1 MNENQCAIYIPTIG
15 ERFWRA
21 IGFNSHIPELD
32 DPTVENR
39 YPGWIMTNVR
49 IKADVLDRLRF
60 LLCGKALVRV
70 VTYTSVQVDAV
81 SASSFELIP
90 PFTSWESESDPSD

>member
-1 MNENQCAIYIPTIG
+1 MNENQCAIYVPTLQ

-21 IGFNSHIPELD
+21 IGFHSRHPEFD

-39 YPGWIMTNVR
+39 YPGWMMTNVQ
-49 IKADVLDRLRF
+49 IKADFLDRLRF
-60 LLCGKALVRV
+60 LLCGRALVRV
-70 VTYTSVQVDAV
+70 VTHTSVQVDAV

-90 PFTSWESESDPSD
+90 PFATDKDKQ